1 MKLSS
6 KDAREARE
14 RRLAYEANMAIEG
27 LHLHPDD
34 QELLD
39 QLDTDGV
46 GYEEGVERMKAQLRE
61 RGVIPAEEGPS
72 VAAE

>member
-39 QLDTDGV
+39 QLDFRRAHDPDA
-46 GYEEGVERMKAQLRE
+46 R
-61 RGVIPAEEGPS
+61 
-72 VAAE
+72 